1 MQKKTNINKKRKLIF
16 YILMVSLPIL
26 QYLIFYVYVNFNSLL
41 LSFQEYKVVDNKQVF
56 AFNIGDLFANYR
68 TVFDEILHARW
79 MGDTIANSARLYF
92 TSLIVV
98 TPLALLFS
106 FYIIKKYKGSKFF
119 RIVLFM
125 PTIISSIVLVFIY
138 QVLVD
143 NIIPDLLVK
152 KLGWVAQ
159 GDYGKFQLLTNA
171 ETRFNTLLFFCLFL
185 SFGVNVLMYSGAMSG
200 VSEEIVE
207 AAHIDGCGDFR
218 ELIHIILP
226 SVYPTLTT
234 FIVVGVAGFFTNQMH
249 IYDMY
254 GGGDKADSSIWTLGY
269 YMYKST
275 VSGEKT
281 KDLYPYLSAMGIVFT
296 LIAAPISIFV
306 KWAMEKFGPSVD

>member
-1 MQKKTNINKKRKLIF
+1 
-16 YILMVSLPIL
+16 
-26 QYLIFYVYVNFNSLL
+26 
-41 LSFQEYKVVDNKQVF
+41 
-56 AFNIGDLFANYR
+56 
-68 TVFDEILHARW
+68 
-79 MGDTIANSARLYF
+79 
-92 TSLIVV
+92 
-98 TPLALLFS
+98 
-106 FYIIKKYKGSKFF
+106 
-119 RIVLFM
+119 M

-152 KLGWVAQ
+152 KLGLVAQ
-159 GDYGKFQLLTNA
+159 DDYGKFQLLTNA

-200 VSEEIVE
+200 VSGEMVE

-306 KWAMEKFGPSVD
+306 KWAMEKYGPSVD

>member
-1 MQKKTNINKKRKLIF
+1 MQKKTSINTKRKLIF

-26 QYLIFYVYVNFNSLL
+26 QYLIFYIYVNFNSILMSL
-41 LSFQEYKVVDNKQVF
+41 QQYRVIDNKQVYVF
-56 AFNIGDLFANYR
+56 DFNDLFANYR
-68 TVFDEILHARW
+68 KVLNEIFHAQW
-79 MGDTIANSARLYF
+79 MIGTIKNSAKLYF
-92 TSLIVV
+92 ISLITV
-98 TPLALLFS
+98 TPLALIFS
-106 FYIIKKYKGSKFF
+106 FYIIKKFKGSKFF
-119 RIVLFM
+119 RVVLFL
-125 PTIISSIVLVFIY
+125 PNIISSIVLVSIY
-138 QVLVD
+138 QILAD

-152 KLGWVAQ
+152 QLGWVPQ
-159 GDYGKFQLLTNA
+159 EDYGKFQLLTNV
-171 ETRFNTLLFFCLFL
+171 ETRFNTILFFCLFL

-200 VSEEIVE
+200 VSNEIIE

-218 ELIHIILP
+218 ELIYIILP

-269 YMYKST
+269 YMYKNT
-275 VSGEKT
+275 VGEKG

-296 LIAAPISIFV
+296 LVAAPISIFV
-306 KWAMEKFGPSVD
+306 KWAMEKYGPSEN